1 MHTIFPGAAII
12 QGIFPSQTTS
22 GRICLLENLI
32 KGSGDF
38 LESEAYKLLLFHLF
52 FPLLNISI
60 IIYLRLRVRRFMGDL
75 CPRKQMS
82 CIGVY
87 KRNVISL
94 KTTIVWLIIWD
105 VSALIDCGFQALLS
119 MEPSQVWSREVVFW
133 IWNIKGFL
141 FNEGLHLTLP
151 SFLEIPNS
159 FERQK
164 VRVRVFYARH
174 PGSLEPRRESGEI
187 GTNPQNARKEDK
199 GTQQQKEQPNSLLLG
214 ARELL
219 LVKVPARLIKVAEY
233 KAEYKHKNKYENKAE
248 YVGPARWQ
256 DWSKYAVTS
265 NHGLST
271 TEKEGLR
278 RNRLELSIPESYVD
292 EHLGDHGEHYGVD
305 HCDQRLT
312 TYCRK
317 HKSFASHL
325 YT

>member
-151 SFLEIPNS
+151 SFLEIPNG
-159 FERQK
+159 FDKQK
-164 VRVRVFYARH
+164 VKNAFYARH
-174 PGSLEPRRESGEI
+174 PGSLEPRRESEGI
-187 GTNPQNARKEDK
+187 GTNSRNNRKEEDK
-199 GTQQQKEQPNSLLLG
+199 GAQQPNSLLLS

-219 LVKVPARLIKVAEY
+219 LVKVPPRLIKVAEY
-233 KAEYKHKNKYENKAE
+233 KAEYKHKNKYENKAAE
-248 YVGPARWQ
+248 YVGPGHWQ
-256 DWSKYAVTS
+256 DWSKNAVTS
-265 NHGLST
+265 NQGLST
-271 TEKEGLR
+271 TEKESLG
-278 RNRLELSIPESYVD
+278 NWLELSIPDSYVD
-292 EHLGDHGEHYGVD
+292 EHLSDHDEYYGVK
-305 HCDQRLT
+305 HFDQRLT
-312 TYCRK
+312 VYCRK

>member
-1 MHTIFPGAAII
+1 MYTIFPGAAII
-12 QGIFPSQTTS
+12 QGIFPSQTVA

-38 LESEAYKLLLFHLF
+38 PESEAYKLLLFHLF

-60 IIYLRLRVRRFMGDL
+60 IIYLRLRVRRFLGDL
-75 CPRKQMS
+75 CPRNQMS
-82 CIGVY
+82 CIGMY

-119 MEPSQVWSREVVFW
+119 MEPSSQVWSREVVFW

-151 SFLEIPNS
+151 SFLEIPTG
-159 FERQK
+159 FDRQK
-164 VRVRVFYARH
+164 VKKAFYARH
-174 PGSLEPRRESGEI
+174 PGSLEPRRESEGI
-187 GTNPQNARKEDK
+187 GTNPQNARREEDK
-199 GTQQQKEQPNSLLLG
+199 GAQQQKEQNNSLLLS

-233 KAEYKHKNKYENKAE
+233 KAECKHKNKYENKAE
-248 YVGPARWQ
+248 NMGPGRWQ
-256 DWSKYAVTS
+256 DWSKYAVIS
-265 NHGLST
+265 NGLST
-271 TEKEGLR
+271 AEKESLR
-278 RNRLELSIPESYVD
+278 RIRLELSIPENYVD
-292 EHLGDHGEHYGVD
+292 EHLGDHGEHYGFD

-312 TYCRK
+312 VYCRK